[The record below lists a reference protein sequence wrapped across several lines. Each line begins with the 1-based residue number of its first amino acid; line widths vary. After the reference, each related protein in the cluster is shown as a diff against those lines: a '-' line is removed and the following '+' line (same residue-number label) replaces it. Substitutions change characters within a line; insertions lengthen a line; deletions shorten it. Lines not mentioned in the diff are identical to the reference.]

1 MLKAKLTIDN
11 KNAQILQQ
19 LILENYEPNTDT
31 ETDETDTESDV
42 TDQQLEEEKN
52 DIDEVIFIDDS
63 TDNKE
68 E

>member
-1 MLKAKLTIDN
+1 MK
-11 KNAQILQQ
+11 
-19 LILENYEPNTDT
+19 
-31 ETDETDTESDV
+31 TDTESDL

-52 DIDEVIFIDDS
+52 DIDEVIFIDDN